1 MITKLLLV
9 NALALFVYMTAW
21 FFVAKQT
28 KKISMVDV
36 AWGGGFALVA
46 WIAELK
52 YPSARSLLVAVLVS
66 LWALRI
72 INHLGRRVFG
82 GGDDPRYLE
91 ISKKWQGNF
100 WLRAY
105 GSIFLLQGLI
115 ILLVTLPVVA
125 ATGEQNPDLAG
136 LSVLGA
142 AIWAVGFLI
151 EMHADKQLRVYL
163 ADTKN
168 KGKVM
173 DRGLW
178 KYSRHPNYFGELLQW
193 WAIALIALQVHG
205 GWFGLLGP
213 LTLTVL
219 IVFVS
224 GIPPIENRKKS
235 DPAYAAYMRRT
246 SPLILWPPKRD
257 AK

>member
-1 MITKLLLV
+1 
-9 NALALFVYMTAW
+9 
-21 FFVAKQT
+21 
-28 KKISMVDV
+28 
-36 AWGGGFALVA
+36 
-46 WIAELK
+46 
-52 YPSARSLLVAVLVS
+52 
-66 LWALRI
+66 
-72 INHLGRRVFG
+72 
-82 GGDDPRYLE
+82 
-91 ISKKWQGNF
+91 
-100 WLRAY
+100 
-105 GSIFLLQGLI
+105 
-115 ILLVTLPVVA
+115 
-125 ATGEQNPDLAG
+125 
-136 LSVLGA
+136 
-142 AIWAVGFLI
+142 
-151 EMHADKQLRVYL
+151 KQLRVFL
-163 ADTKN
+163 ADTTN

-173 DRGLW
+173 DQGLW

-235 DPAYAAYMRRT
+235 DPAYAAYMHRT